1 MAAALPFAHVNRAA
15 AFAWILV
22 GLLLIALL
30 VAVLV
35 RPVHWERTALLA
47 AVLAAIAAV
56 LAVRYSRRPA

>member
-1 MAAALPFAHVNRAA
+1 VNRAA